1 MKMKKVF
8 LFIAAITLCFS
19 VSAQSELTRRSD
31 RVFQDGARL
40 QPNQVREIMATNS
53 EALALY
59 NSGRSLVLTGQ
70 IIGVPFACLFG
81 YDLGTR
87 LGGGEGNNTLL
98 AVGAGGTAVGLIIGF
113 IGESRIGQ
121 SVSLYNSTVN
131 NVSYQVN
138 FGFTPSGIGFTVNF

>member
-1 MKMKKVF
+1 MKKIF

-31 RVFQDGARL
+31 VVFQDGARL
-40 QPNQVREIMATNS
+40 RPNQVREVMATNS

-59 NSGRSLVLTGQ
+59 NSGRSWLVTGQ
-70 IIGVPFACLFG
+70 VIAYPSAFLLGF
-81 YDLGTR
+81 DLGTR

-113 IGESRIGQ
+113 IGQNRIGQ

-138 FGFTPSGIGFTVNF
+138 FGFTQSGIGFTVNF